1 MPVRSQLKIRN
12 STKKNGSVLSEVK
25 FPQGLPFEHRNLGRV
40 SVSRVRIWSRPDGR
54 MHLGSMN
61 IGNGNEQKWVETS
74 LFEFDP
80 RQLIDVLA
88 PHVLESVTKYKPGHF
103 EGNDA

>member
-1 MPVRSQLKIRN
+1 
-12 STKKNGSVLSEVK
+12 
-25 FPQGLPFEHRNLGRV
+25 
-40 SVSRVRIWSRPDGR
+40 

-88 PHVLESVTKYKPGHF
+88 PHVLESVTQYKPGHF